1 MDKFDSY
8 LPSLDVV
15 ILILPLN
22 DESRHLFDA
31 RRLALLKDG
40 ALLVNVARGPIV
52 DTDALIVELNSGR
65 ITAALDVTDPEP
77 LPAGHPLWSAKG
89 VFIAPHVGGN
99 SSAFEPR
106 ARRLIEA
113 QLERLVAGKPLENI
127 IVNGSG
133 LTHA

>member
-8 LPSLDVV
+8 LPLLDVV

-22 DESRHLFDA
+22 DASRHLFNA
-31 RRLALLKDG
+31 QRLALLKTG
-40 ALLVNVARGPIV
+40 ALLVNVARGAIV

-77 LPAGHPLWSAKG
+77 LPTGHPLWSAKG
-89 VFIAPHVGGN
+89 LFIAPHVGGN

-106 ARRLIEA
+106 ARKLVEA
-113 QLERLVAGKPLENI
+113 QLERLAAGKALENI
-127 IVNGSG
+127 ITDGSRLG
-133 LTHA
+133 